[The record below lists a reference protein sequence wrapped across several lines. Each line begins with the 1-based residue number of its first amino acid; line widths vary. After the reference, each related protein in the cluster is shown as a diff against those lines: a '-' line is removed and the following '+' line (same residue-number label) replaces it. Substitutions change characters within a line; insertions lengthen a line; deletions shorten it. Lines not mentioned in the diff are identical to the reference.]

1 MEAHAQPTLH
11 SASSFY
17 FRRGGCLP
25 AAAVA
30 ITKVSDQLDKVRA
43 DAGSQLLNCLVL
55 LDVCEHGE

>member
-1 MEAHAQPTLH
+1 MEAYAQPIVHT
-11 SASSFY
+11 ASLFY

-25 AAAVA
+25 AAAEA

-55 LDVCEHGE
+55 LDVCEHSE